1 MALTRTVSDYK
12 DSVKAATIGANIN
25 LAAAPNTLD
34 GVSLVLSDRIL
45 VKDQTPSSLNGIY
58 RVTTLGTGSNGS
70 WTRAADFNDWRQI
83 SSGALTFVEQ
93 GTTNGNVFY
102 YIPGGEPNV
111 QIGTT
116 AITFAN
122 LFSVFDATVTLQ
134 SATNYGNSTTNS
146 ITISNTT
153 PATNTTTGALVV
165 SGGMGIGGNLFIGGN
180 LSIAGNTTFINT
192 TVITTSDTIAAPAI
206 NAGTIGNT
214 GAALVG
220 ATQTLTST
228 SQAASFTTSGGGQL
242 TGYHTGAIG
251 ANSANSGAF
260 TTLTASGNTTLN
272 NYANIYI
279 ATGSISQASALTVV
293 GNVYGQGGI
302 GYLDFLKLQNTYSAA
317 TNPNKFLRL
326 DNAGTIQ
333 IINSAYSNNIFN
345 LTDAGD
351 LTVPGKLTM
360 STGVFWSNGAAYSS
374 GGGGSTSP
382 GGANTMVQFNN
393 SGSFAGATYLQYN
406 ITSGNL
412 VSNST
417 TTSTSTTTGALVI
430 SGGVGIAGALY
441 TGGNLVILGNSYI
454 GPVPTTFNYSAAPL
468 NLTNSLAGALKTQL
482 NLINTG
488 GGAGAGS
495 AIDFYTYTSVA
506 GGSNPETR
514 ISTTD
519 DGNYSGYIGF
529 WTKTPGNSGANSLVE
544 RLRVDSAGNVVVFQT
559 TTSTSTTTG
568 ALVVNGGVG
577 IGGNINGGSNGT
589 STAQHNL
596 LSGAQNA
603 PTAGSI
609 LVGAQTVFSGAGSNY
624 LTHGQYPAGSTINT
638 IGVGF
643 GQWLQSGYSGNA
655 TYYPIILNPLG
666 GTVVVGSGT
675 NSTSTTSGA
684 LAVYGGIGVSGNLY
698 VGGNLSIAGNTT
710 FINTQTITTTDTIAA
725 PIISAN
731 VVGNVGSSHYGT
743 IATNAQPFI
752 TSVGTLTG
760 LISSANIT
768 AQTANVYAAYVVANS
783 GIQGTL
789 ITNAQTN
796 ITSVGTLTSL
806 TTSGNITAQTANIY
820 AGNIIS
826 NTALITTSTTASNS
840 TTTGALLVS
849 GGAGVGANVYV
860 GGNIYTQQRTGYTYS
875 GNNTSVAYT
884 YYNATTNS
892 IDTVFG

>member
-34 GVSLVLSDRIL
+34 GVSLVLSDRVL
-45 VKDQTPSSLNGIY
+45 VKNQTPSSLNGIY

-70 WTRAADFNDWRQI
+70 WTRAADFNDYRQI

-93 GTTNGNVFY
+93 GTTNGNIFY

-122 LFSVFDATVTLQ
+122 LFSSFGSSTSTATLQ
-134 SATNYGNSTTNS
+134 TVTNYGNSTTNI

-165 SGGMGIGGNLFIGGN
+165 SGGMGIG
-180 LSIAGNTTFINT
+180 
-192 TVITTSDTIAAPAI
+192 
-206 NAGTIGNT
+206 
-214 GAALVG
+214 
-220 ATQTLTST
+220 
-228 SQAASFTTSGGGQL
+228 
-242 TGYHTGAIG
+242 
-251 ANSANSGAF
+251 
-260 TTLTASGNTTLN
+260 
-272 NYANIYI
+272 
-279 ATGSISQASALTVV
+279 
-293 GNVYGQGGI
+293 
-302 GYLDFLKLQNTYSAA
+302 
-317 TNPNKFLRL
+317 
-326 DNAGTIQ
+326 
-333 IINSAYSNNIFN
+333 
-345 LTDAGD
+345 
-351 LTVPGKLTM
+351 
-360 STGVFWSNGAAYSS
+360 
-374 GGGGSTSP
+374 
-382 GGANTMVQFNN
+382 
-393 SGSFAGATYLQYN
+393 
-406 ITSGNL
+406 
-412 VSNST
+412 
-417 TTSTSTTTGALVI
+417 
-430 SGGVGIAGALY
+430 
-441 TGGNLVILGNSYI
+441 
-454 GPVPTTFNYSAAPL
+454 
-468 NLTNSLAGALKTQL
+468 
-482 NLINTG
+482 
-488 GGAGAGS
+488 
-495 AIDFYTYTSVA
+495 
-506 GGSNPETR
+506 
-514 ISTTD
+514 
-519 DGNYSGYIGF
+519 
-529 WTKTPGNSGANSLVE
+529 
-544 RLRVDSAGNVVVFQT
+544 
-559 TTSTSTTTG
+559 
-568 ALVVNGGVG
+568 
-577 IGGNINGGSNGT
+577 
-589 STAQHNL
+589 
-596 LSGAQNA
+596 
-603 PTAGSI
+603 
-609 LVGAQTVFSGAGSNY
+609 
-624 LTHGQYPAGSTINT
+624 
-638 IGVGF
+638 
-643 GQWLQSGYSGNA
+643 
-655 TYYPIILNPLG
+655 
-666 GTVVVGSGT
+666 
-675 NSTSTTSGA
+675 
-684 LAVYGGIGVSGNLY
+684 GNLY

-789 ITNAQTN
+789 ITNSQTN

>member
-430 SGGVGIAGALY
+430 SGGVGI
-441 TGGNLVILGNSYI
+441 
-454 GPVPTTFNYSAAPL
+454 
-468 NLTNSLAGALKTQL
+468 
-482 NLINTG
+482 
-488 GGAGAGS
+488 
-495 AIDFYTYTSVA
+495 
-506 GGSNPETR
+506 
-514 ISTTD
+514 
-519 DGNYSGYIGF
+519 
-529 WTKTPGNSGANSLVE
+529 
-544 RLRVDSAGNVVVFQT
+544 
-559 TTSTSTTTG
+559 
-568 ALVVNGGVG
+568 
-577 IGGNINGGSNGT
+577 GGNINGGSNGT